1 MKKSLLKIT
10 VALLLAVSTGSTT
23 ALFAKPNPKAQTYK
37 THEVADSSADKS
49 APLVY
54 FIREI
59 TPEALVKVYKATG
72 YTAKGKT
79 GVKVSTGESE
89 KTNYLRPA
97 LIKNLVKDEL
107 NATIVECNTAYG
119 GGRSNNIDHM
129 KIAKDHGFLDVANGF
144 DLQDAEGYMTLPVR
158 GGVRIKENYV
168 GSHFKNYDTY
178 LILSHFKG
186 HAMAGFGGAIK
197 NLSIGFAS
205 GMSCKKSGKLNI
217 HSAGRSVTSWTHCP
231 QDEFLESMAEAA
243 KSVCDYMQGG
253 KGIVCVNV
261 MNRISVDCDCD
272 ANPAEPDMHDIGI
285 LASLDP
291 VALDQACVDLIY
303 TAKDGGS
310 VVERIESRNGI
321 HTLEHAEKIGFGS
334 RNYRLVEI
342 K

>member
-1 MKKSLLKIT
+1 MKKAIIAVVAIFAAFSLNL
-10 VALLLAVSTGSTT
+10 G
-23 ALFAKPNPKAQTYK
+23 AKENKKAASYK
-37 THEVADSSADKS
+37 THEVSSGKNA
-49 APLVY
+49 ATVY
-54 FIREI
+54 FIRDI

-72 YTAKGKT
+72 YEAKGKV
-79 GVKVSTGESE
+79 GVKVTTGESE

-97 LIKNLVKDEL
+97 FIKNLVKDEL

-129 KIAKDHGFLDVANGF
+129 RIAKEHGFLDVANGF
-144 DLQDAEGYMTLPVR
+144 DLQDADGFMTIPVKNGR
-158 GGVRIKENYV
+158 RLKENYV
-168 GSHFKNYDTY
+168 GSHFANYDTY

-186 HAMAGFGGAIK
+186 HAMGGFGGAIK

-205 GMSCKKSGKLNI
+205 GMSVEKSGKLNI
-217 HSAGRSVTSWTHCP
+217 HSGGRSVTGWTHCP
-231 QDEFLESMAEAA
+231 QNEFLESMAEAA
-243 KSVCDYMQGG
+243 KSVCDYMAGG

-261 MNRISVDCDCD
+261 MNRLSVDCDCD

-291 VALDQACVDLIY
+291 VALDQACVDLVY
-303 TAKDGGS
+303 KAKDSGS
-310 VVERIESRNGI
+310 LIERIESRNGV

>member
-1 MKKSLLKIT
+1 MKKIF
-10 VALLLAVSTGSTT
+10 ALLLLCGAAF
-23 ALFAKPNPKAQTYK
+23 ALAKPNPKAASYK
-37 THEVADSSADKS
+37 THAVSTDSIAETS
-49 APLVY
+49 APVVY
-54 FIREI
+54 FIRDI

-72 YTAKGKT
+72 YKASGKT

-89 KTNYLRPA
+89 NSNYLRPA

-144 DLQDAEGYMTLPVR
+144 DLQDADGYMTIPVK
-158 GGVRIKENYV
+158 GGERLTENYV
-168 GSHFKNYDTY
+168 GSHFKNYNTY

-186 HAMAGFGGAIK
+186 HVMGGFGGAIK

-205 GMSCKKSGKLNI
+205 GMSVEKSGKVQI
-217 HSAGRSVTSWTHCP
+217 HSGGSRTKGSIMGN
-231 QDEFLESMAEAA
+231 QDAFLESMAEAA
-243 KSVCDYMQGG
+243 KSVCDYMQNG

-261 MNRISVDCDCD
+261 MNRLSVDCDCD
-272 ANPAEPDMHDIGI
+272 SNPAEPDMHDIGI

-291 VALDQACVDLIY
+291 VALDQACVDLVY
-303 TAKDGGS
+303 KAADSGS
-310 VVERIESRNGI
+310 LIERIESRNGL
-321 HTLEHAEKIGFGS
+321 HTLEHAAKIGFGS

>member
-1 MKKSLLKIT
+1 MKTKSFLS
-10 VALLLAVSTGSTT
+10 ALFIILMSFT
-23 ALFAKPNPKAQTYK
+23 LFAKDNPKAASYK
-37 THEVADSSADKS
+37 THEVSTSSTNASDKS
-49 APLVY
+49 APVVY
-54 FIREI
+54 FIRDI
-59 TPEALVKVYKATG
+59 SPEALVKVYKATG
-72 YTAKGKT
+72 YEASGKV

-89 KTNYLRPA
+89 NSNYLRPA

-144 DLQDAEGYMTLPVR
+144 DLQDAEGYMTIPVK
-158 GGVRIKENYV
+158 GGVRLKENYV
-168 GSHFKNYDTY
+168 GTHFKDYDTY

-186 HAMAGFGGAIK
+186 HAMGGFGGAIK

-217 HSAGRSVTSWTHCP
+217 HSAGRSVTRWTSCP

-243 KSVCDYMQGG
+243 KSVCDYMQDG

-261 MNRISVDCDCD
+261 MNRLSVDCDCD
-272 ANPAEPDMHDIGI
+272 SNPAEPDMHDIGI

-291 VALDQACVDLIY
+291 VALDQACVDLVY
-303 TAKDGGS
+303 KAKDSGS
-310 VVERIESRNGI
+310 LIERIESRNGI

>member
-1 MKKSLLKIT
+1 MKKSLLKTLSI
-10 VALLLAVSTGSTT
+10 VALAAISAS
-23 ALFAKPNPKAQTYK
+23 AFAKTNPKAATYK
-37 THEVADSSADKS
+37 THEVADKS
-49 APLVY
+49 APVVY

-89 KTNYLRPA
+89 NSNYLRPA

-144 DLQDAEGYMTLPVR
+144 DLQDAEGYMTLPVK
-158 GGVRIKENYV
+158 GGMRLKENYV
-168 GSHFKNYDTY
+168 GSHFKDYDTY

-205 GMSCKKSGKLNI
+205 GMSVEKSGKVQI
-217 HSAGRSVTSWTHCP
+217 HSGGTKTKGSIWGSQEP
-231 QDEFLESMAEAA
+231 FLEAMAEAA

-310 VVERIESRNGI
+310 VIERIESRNGL

-334 RNYRLVEI
+334 RDYRLVEI